1 MALARSTR
9 RDFITLLGAA
19 AASAAASPLA
29 ARAQQGDRAPRRNA
43 RVGILNYADAQDAN
57 VNEFRNA
64 LRELGYVEGQNLAIT
79 YRWAAGRLDRL
90 PELAAEVLAVGVD
103 VIVAMGPAVWA
114 AKRATTTVPIVIA
127 FSGDPVGNGV
137 VSNLARPGGNITG
150 FSYMSTDLAAK
161 RLELITQ
168 ALPNSARIA
177 VLYNPGE
184 PATALEMQQTKAA
197 AHTIGVTLQ
206 PLAVSYPDDLEQ
218 AFAAAARAR
227 ADALLVFTHG
237 FAVLNRHRIIALAAR
252 QRLPAMYGWREFVND
267 GGLMSY
273 GPNIRLIIRRVAIY
287 VDRIVKG
294 EKPGD
299 LPVEQPARLEL
310 VLNLKTATSLG
321 LDVPPTLLARADEV
335 IE

>member
-1 MALARSTR
+1 MLISRHTKR
-9 RDFITLLGAA
+9 REFITLLGGAA
-19 AASAAASPLA
+19 AWPLA
-29 ARAQQGDRAPRRNA
+29 VRAQQPDRVPRRHA

-57 VNEFRNA
+57 VNEFRNG

-79 YRWAAGRLDRL
+79 YRWADGHLDHL
-90 PELAAEVLAVGVD
+90 PEMAAELVASGVD
-103 VIVAMGPAVWA
+103 VIVAIGPAVWA
-114 AKRATTTVPIVIA
+114 AKRTTTTVPIVIA

-161 RLELITQ
+161 RLELLTQ
-168 ALPNSARIA
+168 AFSNSARIA
-177 VLYNPGE
+177 VLYSPGE
-184 PATALEMQQTKAA
+184 PATALEMQQTEAA
-197 AHTIGVTLQ
+197 ARAIGVTLQ
-206 PLAVSYPDDLEQ
+206 PLAVGHPDDLEQ
-218 AFAAAARAR
+218 AFAAAARES
-227 ADALLVFTHG
+227 ADALIVFSHG
-237 FAVLNRHRIIALAAR
+237 FAVLNRHRIIELAAR
-252 QRLPAMYGWREFVND
+252 QRLPAMYGWRDFVND

-273 GPNIRLIIRRVAIY
+273 GPNIRLIIRRAAIY

-310 VLNLKTATSLG
+310 ILNLKTARALG
-321 LDVPPTLLARADEV
+321 LEVPDRLLARADEV